1 MILSTTW
8 EPDTEALP
16 ALTRES
22 FGINF
27 VLAKNKVERSW
38 FKQCALGDNSVPGS
52 GHQLCQM
59 DHSGRSEGRG
69 GKNGD
74 WG

>member
-27 VLAKNKVERSW
+27 VLAKNKVE
-38 FKQCALGDNSVPGS
+38 
-52 GHQLCQM
+52 
-59 DHSGRSEGRG
+59 
-69 GKNGD
+69 
-74 WG
+74 